1 MLLKILNEI
10 KNNNEIKIIK
20 FKKGI
25 PISLNDDNRICN
37 FTSNPQK
44 KKNKIIFNNV
54 LNFFNNNKNN
64 LITVNQLEDNNNLIV
79 QKAKKIMS
87 YNDKELNSLTYKLAV
102 RFDKRSYCEYYLSLI
117 KTKHNLI
124 FSFYSKDYNSKI
136 VKIDL
141 FFISFIVNYT
151 INTLFFDDSTMHKIY
166 KGKGDFPFLYQLP
179 KIIYSSIISSI
190 LNILLKLLA
199 LSEDNILE
207 FKKNRKIY
215 GLNER
220 AIELNKK
227 LKLKFLLFFIVSSIF
242 LVIFWYYVAIFC
254 AIYINTQI
262 HLLKDS
268 LISFGLSLLY
278 PLAIYLLPGI
288 FRIPALS
295 DKNEKSEYIYSI
307 GKLLQ
312 ML

>member
-1 MLLKILNEI
+1 
-10 KNNNEIKIIK
+10 
-20 FKKGI
+20 
-25 PISLNDDNRICN
+25 
-37 FTSNPQK
+37 
-44 KKNKIIFNNV
+44 
-54 LNFFNNNKNN
+54 
-64 LITVNQLEDNNNLIV
+64 
-79 QKAKKIMS
+79 MS

-102 RFDKRSYCEYYLSLI
+102 SFDKRSYCEYYLSLI

-136 VKIDL
+136 VKINL
-141 FFISFIVNYT
+141 FFISFIIHYT
-151 INTLFFDDSTMHKIY
+151 INTLFFDDNTMHKIY
-166 KGKGDFPFLYQLP
+166 KEKGDFPFLYQLP

-207 FKKNRKIY
+207 FKKNRKI
-215 GLNER
+215 NELKER
-220 AIELNKK
+220 TIELNKK

-268 LISFGLSLLY
+268 LISFGLSLFY

-295 DKNEKSEYIYSI
+295 KKNKKSEYIYSI